1 MPIFSKKSQKL
12 GLLIMLRLALSGQSV
27 NTELTYF
34 SVQVMCI
41 AIQDE
46 VENFVLLKAFLFMLD
61 FNSFYYV

>member
-1 MPIFSKKSQKL
+1 
-12 GLLIMLRLALSGQSV
+12 MLRLALSGQSV